1 MLKIKDLTIRY
12 HGMPALT
19 GVSLEVAAGERTA
32 FVGPNGGGKSSLL
45 KTISGTVEDWSGTIT
60 FDGVDLAGVPPHE
73 RVEMGIVHVP
83 EGRRI
88 FAGMSVQENL
98 LVGAQR
104 REARDRVEERMGVVR
119 ELFPDLMGMLK
130 RPGESLSGGQQQMLA
145 IARGLMAG
153 PRLLMLDEPSMG
165 LSPLAAELVFSGI
178 GRLDEFGD
186 VTLILVEQRAPDAF
200 ELCDTAHVFES
211 GSLVSSGRS
220 EDLAAD
226 GRLTAI
232 YLGEV

>member
-1 MLKIKDLTIRY
+1 MLQIEDLTISY
-12 HGMPALT
+12 HGMPALS
-19 GVSLEVAAGERTA
+19 GVSLDVAAGERTA

-45 KTISGTVEDWSGTIT
+45 KAASGTVEDWDGRISFEGTSLS
-60 FDGVDLAGVPPHE
+60 DVAPHQ
-73 RVEMGIVHVP
+73 RVEMGIVHIP

-88 FAGMSVQENL
+88 FSGMSVRENL

-104 REARDRVEERMGVVR
+104 RAARDHVDEQMGVVR
-119 ELFPDLMGMLK
+119 ELFPALMGMLN

-145 IARGLMAG
+145 IARGLMAC

-165 LSPLAAELVFSGI
+165 LSPLAAETVFTGLA
-178 GRLDEFGD
+178 RLEEFGE

-200 ELCDTAHVFES
+200 ELCETAHVFES

-220 EDLAAD
+220 ADLAAD